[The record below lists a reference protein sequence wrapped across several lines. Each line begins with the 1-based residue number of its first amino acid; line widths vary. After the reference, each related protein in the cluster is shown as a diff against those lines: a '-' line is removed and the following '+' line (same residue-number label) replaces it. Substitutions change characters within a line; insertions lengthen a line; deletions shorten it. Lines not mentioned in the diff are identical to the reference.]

1 MWLLMSLSVAAGMVK
16 TIPAVIGQMWYR
28 LRRGYLSA

>member
-1 MWLLMSLSVAAGMVK
+1 MSVSVAAGMVK
-16 TIPAVIGQMWYR
+16 TIPTVIGQILYR